1 MFETTPFW
9 TVNFFLFITLGF
21 SSFYLFLNKPKK
33 FLLNNSIDRSTDS
46 DYSKLCK
53 KYGFEEI
60 KKIETLLFN
69 QMPLP
74 KDARIAPDKSLI
86 LGEGDNWAGRIEL
99 SSSMEPLE
107 ASTFFTTEYI
117 KYGWSLISSTKS
129 KFTILVFASNTRT
142 LTLEISEGGPL
153 AAKSMIVMTVAPK
166 VQNPSIPDSK
176 K

>member
-1 MFETTPFW
+1 MNT
-9 TVNFFLFITLGF
+9 
-21 SSFYLFLNKPKK
+21 
-33 FLLNNSIDRSTDS
+33 LLNNLIKDSKIFKYVLLTVIIFGLVGCATTDNLG
-46 DYSKLCK
+46 DLSKR
-53 KYGFEEI
+53 FDEI

-74 KDARIAPDKSLI
+74 KDARISPDKSLI

-107 ASTFFTTEYI
+107 ASSFFITEYP
-117 KYGWSLISSTKS
+117 KHNWQLISSTKAKLS
-129 KFTILVFASNTRT
+129 ILVFTSSSRS
-142 LTLEISEGGPL
+142 LTLEITEGGPL

-166 VQNPSIPDSK
+166 VQNQTIPDSK

>member
-1 MFETTPFW
+1 MKIALKIILMSILSFLICGCTT
-9 TVNFFLFITLGF
+9 TDNLGQ
-21 SSFYLFLNKPKK
+21 L
-33 FLLNNSIDRSTDS
+33 
-46 DYSKLCK
+46 SKR
-53 KYGFEEI
+53 FEEI

-74 KDARIAPDKSLI
+74 KDARISSDKSLI

-107 ASTFFTTEYI
+107 ASAFFIAEYP
-117 KYGWSLISSTKS
+117 KHGWQLISSTKAKLS
-129 KFTILVFASNTRT
+129 IIVFSSSTRT
-142 LTLEISEGGPL
+142 LTLEITEGGPL

-166 VQNPSIPDSK
+166 VQNQAIPDSK

>member
-1 MFETTPFW
+1 MDLISRRFDMKAWLKYIFIS
-9 TVNFFLFITLGF
+9 LFISLMSGCATTDNLGD
-21 SSFYLFLNKPKK
+21 L
-33 FLLNNSIDRSTDS
+33 
-46 DYSKLCK
+46 SKR
-53 KYGFEEI
+53 FEEI

-74 KDARIAPDKSLI
+74 KDARISPDKSLI

-107 ASTFFTTEYI
+107 ASAFFITEYP
-117 KYGWSLISSTKS
+117 KHGWQLISSTKAKLS
-129 KFTILVFASNTRT
+129 IIVFSSNTRT
-142 LTLEISEGGPL
+142 LTLEITEGGPL

-166 VQNPSIPDSK
+166 VQNQITPDSK

>member
-1 MFETTPFW
+1 MK
-9 TVNFFLFITLGF
+9 NFLSLIA
-21 SSFYLFLNKPKK
+21 
-33 FLLNNSIDRSTDS
+33 FLLISGCATTDNLG
-46 DYSKLCK
+46 DLSKR
-53 KYGFEEI
+53 FEEI

-74 KDARIAPDKSLI
+74 KDARISPDKSLI

-107 ASTFFTTEYI
+107 ASAFFTVEYP
-117 KYGWSLISSTKS
+117 KYNWQLISSTKAKLS
-129 KFTILVFASNTRT
+129 ILVFTSTTRT
-142 LTLEISEGGPL
+142 LTLEITEGGPL

-166 VQNPSIPDSK
+166 LQNQAVPSDPK

>member
-1 MFETTPFW
+1 MLRLVIMVTM
-9 TVNFFLFITLGF
+9 
-21 SSFYLFLNKPKK
+21 NKYM
-33 FLLNNSIDRSTDS
+33 I
-46 DYSKLCK
+46 KLCGLLFFFVLTGCATTDNIGDLSK
-53 KYGFEEI
+53 RFDEI

-74 KDARIAPDKSLI
+74 KDARISPDKSLI

-107 ASTFFTTEYI
+107 ASAFFITEYPNH
-117 KYGWSLISSTKS
+117 GWQLISSTKAKLS
-129 KFTILVFASNTRT
+129 ILVFSSNTRT
-142 LTLEISEGGPL
+142 LTLEITEGGPL

-166 VQNPSIPDSK
+166 VQNQVAPDSK